1 MTFAGVRKALS
12 GSTFYGCFGW
22 TPMRKLSSKQN
33 KKKLRGIYFR
43 SRCATGSALHS
54 VRLLIIVFFQEKNSS
69 QFDIK
74 NGTTQPAQVTPIS
87 THRPNNFNHQK
98 KKNKFQLVFLVQ
110 NKFYKKTKMC
120 AKKENKVTPRKKLHQ
135 KTSRKICQKR
145 KEKILTKEKTR
156 KNLLKQ
162 KI

>member
-1 MTFAGVRKALS
+1 
-12 GSTFYGCFGW
+12 
-22 TPMRKLSSKQN
+22 
-33 KKKLRGIYFR
+33 
-43 SRCATGSALHS
+43 
-54 VRLLIIVFFQEKNSS
+54 
-69 QFDIK
+69 
-74 NGTTQPAQVTPIS
+74 
-87 THRPNNFNHQK
+87 
-98 KKNKFQLVFLVQ
+98 
-110 NKFYKKTKMC
+110 MC